1 MSVLPRLIFFVAV
14 LALGAALLPGHAQAF
29 SVATSASSSSPV
41 FVLNSLDD
49 SVSVLDAGTWTEKQR
64 LPTGKQPHHLYMTP
78 DEKSVIV
85 ANALSDSL
93 TFIDPRTAQVQ
104 RTVRGI
110 LDPYHL
116 RFCPT

>member
-1 MSVLPRLIFFVAV
+1 MTVFSRLLTALVLTLYMPTVMAT
-14 LALGAALLPGHAQAF
+14 ALL
-29 SVATSASSSSPV
+29 SPV

-49 SVSVLDAGTWTEKQR
+49 SVNVINPVTWTETHR
-64 LPTGKQPHHLYMTP
+64 IATGKQPHHLYLTP

-93 TFIDPRTAQVQ
+93 TFIDPKTAAVQ
-104 RTVRGI
+104 RMVRGI

-116 RFCPT
+116 CGFHRT